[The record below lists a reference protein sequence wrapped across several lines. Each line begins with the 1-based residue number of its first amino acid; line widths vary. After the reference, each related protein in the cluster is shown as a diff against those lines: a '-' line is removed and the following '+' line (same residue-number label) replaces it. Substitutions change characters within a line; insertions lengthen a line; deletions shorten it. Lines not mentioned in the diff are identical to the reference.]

1 MSERGEG
8 SRRRPGMPVRWV
20 MPVFGLELVLG
31 DGFGLGTLALSELSD
46 VFFCCLSFIVL
57 FLIHF

>member
-1 MSERGEG
+1 
-8 SRRRPGMPVRWV
+8 MPVRWV